1 MKDVHEMNEYNQKKT
16 CCIWKFFHPWILRRA
31 RSAGGALVGF
41 IFILRQQRK
50 AARAPHHHTE
60 LQKYTVWRC
69 CWCGATLIID
79 DKKLTKCSLNK
90 SLTFSN
96 ELFLVQFLQNICRS
110 ISALSQ
116 ISLRRIFDLIL
127 WPPCTLVSKLLYLS
141 GLEYNYIGSVHI
153 LRRRKN
159 WQI

>member
-1 MKDVHEMNEYNQKKT
+1 MHLKVFSSLNFEKSVE
-16 CCIWKFFHPWILRRA
+16 RA
-31 RSAGGALVGF
+31 AALVGF

-127 WPPCTLVSKLLYLS
+127 WPPCTRVSKLLYLS

-153 LRRRKN
+153 LRKKN
-159 WQI
+159 LTNIKFYLANKNISVTV